1 VTANPPLVVQR
12 ILVPV
17 DGSPES
23 LAAVRLASGMARAF
37 KAHLVLLHVT
47 TIAEFPALIAESEDS
62 AEEER
67 GQLVLGEAMKLA
79 QAEGVTVVAELRRGR
94 AADQIL
100 RFATKFRPDL
110 IVMGTRGYKG
120 AKGVLLGS
128 VSQAISR
135 RARTS
140 VVLVRR

>member
-1 VTANPPLVVQR
+1 MTAIPPLVVQR

-23 LAAVRLASGMARAF
+23 LAAARVASGMARAF
-37 KAHLVLLHVT
+37 KAQLTLLHVT

-79 QAEGVTVVAELRRGR
+79 RAEGVAAVAELRRGR
-94 AADQIL
+94 TADQIL
-100 RFATKFRPDL
+100 RFAAKLHPDL

-128 VSQAISR
+128 VSQAVSR
-135 RARTS
+135 RARTT